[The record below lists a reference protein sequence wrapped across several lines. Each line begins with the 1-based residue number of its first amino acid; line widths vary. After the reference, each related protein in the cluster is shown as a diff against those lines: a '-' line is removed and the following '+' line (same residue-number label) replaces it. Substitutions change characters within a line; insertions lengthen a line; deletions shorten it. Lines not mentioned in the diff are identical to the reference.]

1 MFNEKIIKTVHFA
14 IGDPHYNTDNGNKSI
29 MHWDLIVDMK
39 NGGLIYFDD
48 KLIQKDGIFVD
59 DRLAKL
65 NYERNERIKKY
76 KDLSVMNKI
85 NIKEILGN
93 DNSSQKKAL
102 LIEKNDIEKK
112 INQKDNISQGMYEDL
127 KTGIIDY
134 EEYKVFKENFKNEKN
149 TLVTRLEIVNKQ
161 LSELENAEFNFEE
174 AGKIFE
180 KYNSIKEVTREII
193 NEFIE
198 KIIVGEYNPNTKSRD
213 IKIKW
218 KYQF

>member
-1 MFNEKIIKTVHFA
+1 MLDEILINKI
-14 IGDPHYNTDNGNKSI
+14 
-29 MHWDLIVDMK
+29 
-39 NGGLIYFDD
+39 
-48 KLIQKDGIFVD
+48 
-59 DRLAKL
+59 
-65 NYERNERIKKY
+65 NERIKKY

-93 DNSSQKKAL
+93 DNSGQKKAL